1 MSLLEVSYEAWYSA
15 RPMAQARHRG
25 RERRT
30 LAQGAEAIWW
40 RASRYKLDNEDDPAF
55 IEAAP
60 NATWERF
67 RPFDLYKPTS
77 RVREVRAGPHL
88 LFLRLERVMEEQPEL
103 FHKTL
108 ILFAKEYGLLGA
120 FEQDYLEQPVLPE
133 GKNLVAPEALIDYQG
148 RLRRIDPPEIRQD
161 FLRAQLSYRRYLPN
175 NSSIA
180 LPSEVR
186 FSAKHPILDREWW
199 PTFQPPRPVVPW
211 EEIQEDFGALFIL
224 DEEAFTGVSVLCTR
238 EPLARWRHSLVFF
251 PSVDT
256 PVEQLVNNEGFP
268 DFNAFLQE
276 VSPRV
281 VIREDGNLDRSWYC
295 RSLIQAMYAMLYLD
309 LTGGNTIKKC
319 RSWGCSNSFRVGPQ
333 TKSIYCSDQCASRA
347 STRRG
352 RGQEPW
358 SDDDFDS
365 NADSYPGERRRTTGN
380 VGLKNPA

>member
-1 MSLLEVSYEAWYSA
+1 MSLLVVSYGAWYSA

-40 RASRYKLDNEDDPAF
+40 RASRYELDNEDDPTF

-88 LFLRLERVMEEQPEL
+88 LFLRLKRVMEEQPEH
-103 FHKTL
+103 FHKAL

-133 GKNLVAPEALIDYQG
+133 GKNLVAPEAVIDYQG
-148 RLRRIDPPEIRQD
+148 RLRRFVDPPEIGQD
-161 FLRAQLSYRRYLPN
+161 FLRYQLSLRGWLIDG

-180 LPSEVR
+180 MPSEIS
-186 FSAKHPILDREWW
+186 FSAKHPKLDSTWS
-199 PTFQPPRPVVPW
+199 PTFQAPRPLVPW
-211 EEIQEDFGALFIL
+211 ERIQEDFGALLIM

-281 VIREDGNLDRSWYC
+281 VIGEDGNLDRSWYC
-295 RSLIQAMYAMLYLD
+295 RSLIQAMYVMLYLD
-309 LTGGNTIKKC
+309 LTGGNTIRKC
-319 RSWGCSNSFRVGPQ
+319 QSWGCPNSFRAGPQ
-333 TKSIYCSDQCASRA
+333 TKSIYCSDQCANRA
-347 STRRG
+347 STRMG
-352 RGQEPW
+352 RGQEP
-358 SDDDFDS
+358 
-365 NADSYPGERRRTTGN
+365 
-380 VGLKNPA
+380 